1 MRWDNI
7 TFNLDWPP
15 VFQSSC
21 FSYLPV
27 LPKVTVSVVP
37 SSSRSSPLTL
47 ACEINGF
54 YPQNV
59 SVLWI
64 RNGTVLSETPQIRQ
78 NNDGTYR
85 MRRFLT
91 LSLEERERAGQV
103 QCVAQQPHVAQPALS
118 SIEPSAGDSLGN
130 FNKYTACQVVSCSL
144 TLKGIIIENWLSS
157 AKALWAFSG
166 FINCL

>member
-1 MRWDNI
+1 MILSISLCSYTVSSHYQMENKASQ
-7 TFNLDWPP
+7 LDFLLI
-15 VFQSSC
+15 VLLF
-21 FSYLPV
+21 FLYLPV

-54 YPQNV
+54 YPQ
-59 SVLWI
+59 SMYVLWI
-64 RNGTVLSETPQIRQ
+64 RNGNVLPETPQIKQ

-85 MRRFLT
+85 IRHFLT

-103 QCVAQQPHVAQPALS
+103 QCVAQQPHVAQPAAS

-130 FNKYTACQVVSCSL
+130 FNKYTGCQV
-144 TLKGIIIENWLSS
+144 I
-157 AKALWAFSG
+157 
-166 FINCL
+166 FI